1 MENQGQSGQV
11 QLIKTVRLLVAGNL
25 NFSEKIQVK
34 IIEWKAISDFYLNL
48 HQIQWTLT
56 NI

>member
-34 IIEWKAISDFYLNL
+34 IIE
-48 HQIQWTLT
+48 
-56 NI
+56 